1 MTYKQFEKI
10 VKQGKPLYVKYT
22 NERVLVMDYQF
33 DYTIQGEVD
42 VKINVIFM
50 SDSPCLKAVSTL
62 GGNEELF
69 YDPHSQYSGHP
80 VMESRRHKATLN
92 SLRHLSPVPY
102 GTKAAEVLFGKK

>member
-1 MTYKQFEKI
+1 MTYKQFEFI

-50 SDSPCLKAVSTL
+50 SDSPCRKAVSTL

-80 VMESRRHKATLN
+80 AMESRQYKATLN
-92 SLRHLSPVPY
+92 SLRYLSPVPY